1 MVDTRGIQAHVEVV
15 PHRGVALRHDAQ
27 RETGVRV
34 VRARHMLF
42 FFSSRR
48 RHTRCS
54 RDWSS
59 DVCSSDLDIIP
70 GELGKYQETLQWIVD
85 RFRKNPLPTI
95 GLLVIIGLIALLF
108 PMVKDSLQTDR
119 KSVV

>member
-1 MVDTRGIQAHVEVV
+1 
-15 PHRGVALRHDAQ
+15 
-27 RETGVRV
+27 
-34 VRARHMLF
+34 MLLCYLYFIFYIIFVFLFVLFFIFFFYLCFFYLFFFLSFFFFFFF

-59 DVCSSDLDIIP
+59 DVCSSDLMTKLLIRTSCCLVLFVSCLQAAAQDQRKQVSANFNNVDITVLTR
-70 GELGKYQETLQWIVD
+70 E
-85 RFRKNPLPTI
+85 
-95 GLLVIIGLIALLF
+95 
-108 PMVKDSLQTDR
+108 DR